1 MTAAGAA
8 AAPPRRRL
16 PDLLL
21 IALFALCLMTPAM
34 LHVLGIGQSTSRDE
48 MRELA
53 LRPRFPSSLGSWRSL
68 AGEVDAY
75 LADRFGLRPAL
86 VTAANRLSFAFR
98 LPAGKSV
105 IAGRDDWL
113 YSNFYGEIDQY
124 AGLQLLSRAQIAGW
138 IRALKRERDW
148 LAARGIKF
156 VFVIVPDK
164 AEIYPEHLPEGLPR
178 GRLTPADQIV
188 SALTRDGTID
198 FVDLAPVLQ
207 AAKATGQIYYRT
219 DNHWNPTGA
228 YQGLAEVMRGRWPA
242 GISLPPLSAYRIDP
256 TPFYG
261 PLAMFLKLQCCI
273 REPRNDLVRTFPDP
287 VTAQDGIVAPDTQ
300 GAWMDSSHGRD
311 PAVFL
316 IADSFSWAWFQ
327 LLPDVASRVVYRRHG
342 QPIPTALIGKEKPA
356 ILIYE
361 VTASYLVGPPDR
373 LP

>member
-1 MTAAGAA
+1 MTGAA
-8 AAPPRRRL
+8 AAPSRNRGR
-16 PDLLL
+16 DLLL
-21 IALFALCLMTPAM
+21 VALFTLFLLTPAA
-34 LHVLGIGQSTSRDE
+34 LHILGIGQSTARDE
-48 MRELA
+48 MRDLVV
-53 LRPRFPSSLGSWRSL
+53 RPRFPTSLGAWRAL
-68 AGEVDAY
+68 GGELDAY

-124 AGLQLLSRAQIAGW
+124 AGLQLLSQAQIAAW
-138 IRALKRERDW
+138 VTALKRERDW

-156 VFVIVPDK
+156 LFVIVPDK
-164 AEIYPEHLPEGLPR
+164 SEIYPEHLPEGLPR
-178 GRLTPADQIV
+178 GRLTPADQILA
-188 SALTRDGTID
+188 ALKRDGTID
-198 FVDLAPVLQ
+198 FVDLAPVLR

-228 YQGLAEVMRGRWPA
+228 YHGLAAVMRGRWPA
-242 GISLPPLSAYRIDP
+242 GITLPPLADYRIDP

-287 VTAQDGIVAPDTQ
+287 VTAQDGLAAPDAQ
-300 GAWMDSSHGRD
+300 GAWINTDHAQD
-311 PAVFL
+311 PSIFL

-327 LLPDVASRVVYRRHG
+327 LLPDVARRVVYRRHG
-342 QPIPTALIGKEKPA
+342 QTIPTALIEKEKPA

-361 VTASYLVGPPDR
+361 LTESYLVGPPDR